1 MARKNVQIV
10 NKSQLYEMSV
20 EEVMHTS
27 MMPYSE
33 YVILDRAIPRVEDG
47 LKPVQRRILYAMYEL
62 GNTPDKPHK
71 KSARIV
77 GECLGK
83 FHPHGDTS
91 VYDAM
96 VRMAQPF
103 NMRDVLIDGHGN
115 FGSIDGDGAAAMRYT
130 EARLNPLAM
139 EILRDLEKDTVP
151 WQWNFDDTLKE
162 PILLPCRF
170 PNLLV
175 NGGNGIAVGFST
187 NIPTHNIGEVIDG
200 TVALIDNPRIKL
212 DEMMKYIKAPD
223 FSTGGIII
231 AGDELVQAYET
242 GKGKITLRARIH
254 IEDGEYEK
262 KNIVITEL
270 PYQIEKADLLQK
282 ILALRDSKKEI
293 LGGISDIVDE
303 SDRNGMRAVIKVRK
317 DADAQK
323 IINYLL
329 AHTKLEINFNINMVA
344 IADGKPQQMG
354 LIEILKYYVNFQRDV
369 LIKRCNFDLKAA
381 KIRAEIVEGLLIA
394 IKNIDEIIKI
404 IKSSK
409 SASVASERMRKRFGL
424 SERQAQAI
432 LEMKLRRLTGLEE
445 ETLEKELAELKK
457 TIEKLT
463 AILNSK
469 RLQNSTIK
477 ADLLDVKKRFKDV
490 RRSEIFGEKEAAED
504 IPYQSDESAYKEGV
518 VVLNG
523 NGRMKFVQTRS
534 FQQSARRASDA
545 NVDCIVRDAVFCNN
559 KMNLTVFSNLGNCY
573 KIDID
578 ELPEKKWREKGYAL
592 AVLDKDAAPD
602 ETAVSIMLSTDFPVG
617 EAVFYTKQGNVK
629 RTAYEDLN
637 VAKKAYKVI
646 KLSDGDE
653 VVNVQTV
660 TESCNVFVATRQGQC
675 LVYELSEVPTQGRNA
690 GGVKSIQL
698 NEGDSVVYSGL
709 VSDEGEILV
718 ISNDGYAKR
727 VLAFTMDLSKRYR
740 KGVKLIDLAPRAEV
754 AMADYVKE
762 PYDIAV
768 INENGDVTGFSTDDV
783 KIDGRITRGKL
794 LQKFNSK
801 ITAERHNVDYFR
813 PINA

>member
-1 MARKNVQIV
+1 MAKKQTEIE
-10 NKSQLYEMSV
+10 NKSQLFEMSV

-103 NMRDVLIDGHGN
+103 NMREVLIDGHGN

-139 EILRDLEKDTVP
+139 EILKDLEKDTVP
-151 WQWNFDDTLKE
+151 WQWNFDDTMKE
-162 PILLPCRF
+162 PVLLPCRF

-175 NGGNGIAVGFST
+175 NGANGIAVGFST
-187 NIPTHNIGEVIDG
+187 NIPTHNIGEIIDG
-200 TVALIDNPRIKL
+200 AVAVVDNPKIKL
-212 DEMMKYIKAPD
+212 DELMKIVPGPD

-231 AGDELVQAYET
+231 AGDDLVQAYST

-262 KNIVITEL
+262 KNIVISEL
-270 PYQIEKADLLQK
+270 PYQVEKADLLQK
-282 ILALRDSKKEI
+282 ILQLREAKKEI

-323 IINYLL
+323 IVNYLL
-329 AHTKLEINFNINMVA
+329 AHTKLETNFNINMVA
-344 IADGKPQQMG
+344 IAEGKPKQLG
-354 LIEILKYYVNFQRDV
+354 LVEMLVHYVNFQRDV
-369 LIKRCNFDLKAA
+369 LIKRCNFDLKQA

-394 IKNIDEIIKI
+394 INNIDEIIKI
-404 IKSSK
+404 IKTSK
-409 SASVASERMRKRFGL
+409 SAAIASERMRQRFGL
-424 SERQAQAI
+424 TERQAQAI

-445 ETLEKELAELKK
+445 DALKAELAELKK
-457 TIEKLT
+457 TIEELT

-469 RLQNSTIK
+469 RLQNSKIK
-477 ADLLDVKKRFKDV
+477 SDLLDVKKRFKSP
-490 RRSEIFGEKEAAED
+490 RKSEIIGEKESKKE
-504 IPYQSDESAYKEGV
+504 IPFKSDETAYKEGV
-518 VVLNG
+518 VVLSDTG
-523 NGRMKFVQTRS
+523 TLKFVGTRG
-534 FQQSARRASDA
+534 FQQAARRA
-545 NVDCIVRDAVFCNN
+545 VDVDKNTTVRKAEFVNN
-559 KMNLTVFSNLGNCY
+559 RLKLIAFSNLGNIF
-573 KIDID
+573 KIEID
-578 ELPEKKWREKGYAL
+578 DLPEKRYRDKGISLAELNKDAL
-592 AVLDKDAAPD
+592 AKEYAVQIF
-602 ETAVSIMLSTDFPVG
+602 TAENFPIG
-617 EAVFYTKQGNVK
+617 EALIFTKQGMVK
-629 RTAYEDLN
+629 RTSFDELN
-637 VAKKAYKVI
+637 VSKSAYKAI
-646 KLSDGDE
+646 NLTDGDE
-653 VVNVQTV
+653 VVSVEV
-660 TESCNVFVATRQGQC
+660 VKDGLNVFTATENGMC
-675 LVYELSEVPTQGRNA
+675 LAYETQEIPVQGRNA

-698 NEGDSVVYSGL
+698 DRDDSVAFAGL
-709 VSDEGEILV
+709 INDEGEILV
-718 ISNDGYAKR
+718 VSETGFAKR
-727 VLAFTMDLSKRYR
+727 VFAFTFDLSKRYR
-740 KGVKLIDLAPRAEV
+740 KGVKLIDMPTGIKVALAA
-754 AMADYVKE
+754 YVKE

-768 INENGDVTGFSTDDV
+768 FDGENVFGFSTEDV
-783 KIDGRITRGKL
+783 KLDGRTTRGKQ
-794 LQKFNSK
+794 LQKFAGK
-801 ITAERHNVDYFR
+801 ITADKHVVDYFR
-813 PINA
+813 PLNV

>member
-1 MARKNVQIV
+1 MAKKQTEIE
-10 NKSQLYEMSV
+10 NKSQLFEMSV

-103 NMRDVLIDGHGN
+103 NMREVLIDGHGN

-139 EILRDLEKDTVP
+139 EILKDLEKDTVP
-151 WQWNFDDTLKE
+151 WQWNFDDTMKE
-162 PILLPCRF
+162 PVLLPCRF

-175 NGGNGIAVGFST
+175 NGANGIAVGFST
-187 NIPTHNIGEVIDG
+187 NIPTHNIGEIIDG
-200 TVALIDNPRIKL
+200 AVAVVDNPKIKL
-212 DEMMKYIKAPD
+212 DELMKIVPGPD

-231 AGDELVQAYET
+231 AGDDLVQAYST

-262 KNIVITEL
+262 KNIVISEL
-270 PYQIEKADLLQK
+270 PYQVEKPTCCKNTATSRSEKD
-282 ILALRDSKKEI
+282 I

-323 IINYLL
+323 IVNYLL
-329 AHTKLEINFNINMVA
+329 AHTKLETNFNINMVA
-344 IADGKPQQMG
+344 IAEGKPKQLG
-354 LIEILKYYVNFQRDV
+354 LVEMLVHYVNFQRDV
-369 LIKRCNFDLKAA
+369 LIKRCNFDLKQA

-394 IKNIDEIIKI
+394 INNIDEIIKI
-404 IKSSK
+404 IKTSK
-409 SASVASERMRKRFGL
+409 SAAIASERMRQRFGL
-424 SERQAQAI
+424 TERQAQAI

-445 ETLEKELAELKK
+445 DALKAELAELKN
-457 TIEKLT
+457 TIEELT

-469 RLQNSTIK
+469 RLQNSKIK
-477 ADLLDVKKRFKDV
+477 SDLLDVKKRFKSP
-490 RRSEIFGEKEAAED
+490 RKSEIIGEKESKKE
-504 IPYQSDESAYKEGV
+504 IPFKSDETAYKEGV
-518 VVLNG
+518 VVLTDSG
-523 NGRMKFVQTRS
+523 TLKFVGTRG
-534 FQQSARRASDA
+534 FQQAARRASD
-545 NVDCIVRDAVFCNN
+545 VDKNTTVKKAEFVNN
-559 KMNLTVFSNLGNCY
+559 RLKLIAFSNLGNIF
-573 KIDID
+573 KIEID
-578 ELPEKKWREKGYAL
+578 DLPEKKYRDKGITLAELNKDAL
-592 AVLDKDAAPD
+592 AKEYAVQIF
-602 ETAVSIMLSTDFPVG
+602 TAENFPIG
-617 EAVFYTKQGNVK
+617 EALIFTKQGMVK
-629 RTAYEDLN
+629 RTSFDELNVSKSAYKAINLTDGDKVVSVEVVKDGLNVFTATENGMCLAYETQEIP
-637 VAKKAYKVI
+637 V
-646 KLSDGDE
+646 
-653 VVNVQTV
+653 
-660 TESCNVFVATRQGQC
+660 
-675 LVYELSEVPTQGRNA
+675 QGRNA

-698 NEGDSVVYSGL
+698 DSGDSVAFAGL
-709 VSDEGEILV
+709 INDEGEILV
-718 ISNDGYAKR
+718 VSETGFAKR
-727 VLAFTMDLSKRYR
+727 VFAFTFDLSKRYR
-740 KGVKLIDLAPRAEV
+740 KGVKLIDMPTGIKVALAA
-754 AMADYVKE
+754 YVKE

-768 INENGDVTGFSTDDV
+768 FDGENVFGFSTEDV
-783 KIDGRITRGKL
+783 KLDGRTTRGKQ
-794 LQKFNSK
+794 LQKFAGK
-801 ITAERHNVDYFR
+801 ITADKHVVDYFR
-813 PINA
+813 PLNV

>member
-1 MARKNVQIV
+1 MAKKQTEIE
-10 NKSQLYEMSV
+10 NKSQLFEMSV

-103 NMRDVLIDGHGN
+103 NMREVLIDGHGN

-139 EILRDLEKDTVP
+139 EILKDLEKDTVP
-151 WQWNFDDTLKE
+151 WQWNFDDTMKE
-162 PILLPCRF
+162 PVLLPCRF

-175 NGGNGIAVGFST
+175 NGANGIAVGFST
-187 NIPTHNIGEVIDG
+187 NIPTHNIGEIIDG
-200 TVALIDNPRIKL
+200 AVAVVDNPKIKL
-212 DEMMKYIKAPD
+212 DELMKIVPGPD

-231 AGDELVQAYET
+231 AGDDLAQAYST

-262 KNIVITEL
+262 KNIVISEL
-270 PYQIEKADLLQK
+270 PYQVEKADLLQK
-282 ILALRDSKKEI
+282 ILQLREAKKDI

-323 IINYLL
+323 IVNYLL
-329 AHTKLEINFNINMVA
+329 AHTKLETNFNINMVA
-344 IADGKPQQMG
+344 IAEGKPKQLG
-354 LIEILKYYVNFQRDV
+354 LVEMLVHYVNFQRDV
-369 LIKRCNFDLKAA
+369 LIKRCNFDLKQA

-394 IKNIDEIIKI
+394 INNIDEIIKI
-404 IKSSK
+404 IKTSK
-409 SASVASERMRKRFGL
+409 SAAIASERMRQRFGL
-424 SERQAQAI
+424 TERQAQAI

-445 ETLEKELAELKK
+445 DALKAELAELKK
-457 TIEKLT
+457 TIEELT

-469 RLQNSTIK
+469 RLQNNKIK
-477 ADLLDVKKRFKDV
+477 SDLLDVKKRFKSP
-490 RRSEIFGEKEAAED
+490 RKSEIIGEKESKKE
-504 IPYQSDESAYKEGV
+504 IPFKSDETAYKEGV
-518 VVLNG
+518 VVLSDSG
-523 NGRMKFVQTRS
+523 TLKFVGTRG
-534 FQQSARRASDA
+534 FQQAARRAAD
-545 NVDCIVRDAVFCNN
+545 VDKNTTVKKAEFVNN
-559 KMNLTVFSNLGNCY
+559 RLKLIAFSNLGNIF
-573 KIDID
+573 KIEID
-578 ELPEKKWREKGYAL
+578 DLPEKKYRDKGISLAELNKDAL
-592 AVLDKDAAPD
+592 AKEYAVQIF
-602 ETAVSIMLSTDFPVG
+602 TAENFPIG
-617 EAVFYTKQGNVK
+617 EALIFTKQGMVK
-629 RTAYEDLN
+629 RTSFDELN
-637 VAKKAYKVI
+637 VSKSAYKAI
-646 KLSDGDE
+646 NLTDCDE
-653 VVNVQTV
+653 VVSVEV
-660 TESCNVFVATRQGQC
+660 VKDGLNVFTATENGMC
-675 LVYELSEVPTQGRNA
+675 LTYETQEIPVQGRNA

-698 NEGDSVVYSGL
+698 DSGDSVAFAGL
-709 VSDEGEILV
+709 INDEGEILV
-718 ISNDGYAKR
+718 VSETGFAKR
-727 VLAFTMDLSKRYR
+727 VFAFTFDLSKRYR
-740 KGVKLIDLAPRAEV
+740 KGVKLIDMPTGIKVALAA
-754 AMADYVKE
+754 YVKE

-768 INENGDVTGFSTDDV
+768 FDGENVFGFSTEDV
-783 KIDGRITRGKL
+783 KLDGRTTRGKQ
-794 LQKFNSK
+794 LQKFAGK
-801 ITAERHNVDYFR
+801 ITADKHVVDYFR
-813 PINA
+813 PLNV

>member
-1 MARKNVQIV
+1 MAKKQTEIE
-10 NKSQLYEMSV
+10 NKSQLFEMSV

-103 NMRDVLIDGHGN
+103 NMREVLIDGHGN

-139 EILRDLEKDTVP
+139 EILKDLEKDTVP
-151 WQWNFDDTLKE
+151 WQWNFDDTMKE
-162 PILLPCRF
+162 PVLLPCRF

-175 NGGNGIAVGFST
+175 NGANGIAVGFST
-187 NIPTHNIGEVIDG
+187 NIPTHNIGEIIDG
-200 TVALIDNPRIKL
+200 AVAVVDNPKIKL
-212 DEMMKYIKAPD
+212 DELMKIVPGPD

-231 AGDELVQAYET
+231 AGDDLVQAYST

-262 KNIVITEL
+262 KNIVISEL
-270 PYQIEKADLLQK
+270 PYQVEKADLLQK
-282 ILALRDSKKEI
+282 ILQLREAKKDI

-323 IINYLL
+323 IVNYLL
-329 AHTKLEINFNINMVA
+329 AHTKLETNFNINMVA
-344 IADGKPQQMG
+344 IAEGKPKQLG
-354 LIEILKYYVNFQRDV
+354 LVEMLVHYVNFQRDV
-369 LIKRCNFDLKAA
+369 LIKRCNFDLKQA

-394 IKNIDEIIKI
+394 INNIDEIIKI
-404 IKSSK
+404 IKTSK
-409 SASVASERMRKRFGL
+409 SAAIASERMRQRFGL
-424 SERQAQAI
+424 TERQAQAI

-445 ETLEKELAELKK
+445 DALKAELAELKK
-457 TIEKLT
+457 TIEELT

-469 RLQNSTIK
+469 RLQNSKIK
-477 ADLLDVKKRFKDV
+477 SDLLDVKKRFKSP
-490 RRSEIFGEKEAAED
+490 RKSEIIGEKESKKE
-504 IPYQSDESAYKEGV
+504 IPFKSDETAYKEGV
-518 VVLNG
+518 VVLSDSG
-523 NGRMKFVQTRS
+523 TLKFVSTRG
-534 FQQSARRASDA
+534 FQQAARRAAD
-545 NVDCIVRDAVFCNN
+545 VDKNTTVKKAEFVNN
-559 KMNLTVFSNLGNCY
+559 RLKLIAFSNLGNIF
-573 KIDID
+573 KIEID
-578 ELPEKKWREKGYAL
+578 DLPEKRYRDKGITLAELNKDAL
-592 AVLDKDAAPD
+592 AKEYAVQIF
-602 ETAVSIMLSTDFPVG
+602 TAENFPIG
-617 EAVFYTKQGNVK
+617 EALIFTKQGMVK
-629 RTAYEDLN
+629 RTSFDELN
-637 VAKKAYKVI
+637 VSKSAYKAI
-646 KLSDGDE
+646 NLTDGDE
-653 VVNVQTV
+653 VVSVEV
-660 TESCNVFVATRQGQC
+660 VKDGLNVFTATANGMC
-675 LVYELSEVPTQGRNA
+675 LAYETQEIPVQGRNA

-698 NEGDSVVYSGL
+698 DSGDSVAFAGL
-709 VSDEGEILV
+709 INDEGEILV
-718 ISNDGYAKR
+718 VSETGFAKR
-727 VLAFTMDLSKRYR
+727 VFAFTFDLSKRYR
-740 KGVKLIDLAPRAEV
+740 KGVKLIDMPTGIKVALAA
-754 AMADYVKE
+754 YVKE

-768 INENGDVTGFSTDDV
+768 FDGENVFGFSTEDV
-783 KIDGRITRGKL
+783 KLDGRTTRGKQ
-794 LQKFNSK
+794 LQKFAGK
-801 ITAERHNVDYFR
+801 ITADKHVVDYFR
-813 PINA
+813 PLNV